1 MSNILTIFIIALGL
15 AIDAFSVSVAVGAGY
30 KQLKIR
36 HTLRMALFFGGF
48 QAVMPILGW
57 LCGLS
62 FRGAIQAYD
71 HWVAFGL
78 LTAIGG
84 KMIYESFK
92 IKEIKKQLNP
102 TNMLVLLTLSLAT
115 SIDALAIGITL
126 SLLTDYIIM
135 SVLVIGIVTFVLSYM
150 GTYIGKMFGHIFE
163 NKIEMAGG
171 IILICIGIKILVEH
185 QYISVN

>member
-1 MSNILTIFIIALGL
+1 
-15 AIDAFSVSVAVGAGY
+15 
-30 KQLKIR
+30 
-36 HTLRMALFFGGF
+36 
-48 QAVMPILGW
+48 
-57 LCGLS
+57 
-62 FRGAIQAYD
+62 
-71 HWVAFGL
+71 
-78 LTAIGG
+78 
-84 KMIYESFK
+84 
-92 IKEIKKQLNP
+92 
-102 TNMLVLLTLSLAT
+102 MLVLLTLSLAT